1 MSISSGEKWSYFKN
15 KNGNGAGEGRGG
27 EGGGAMGH
35 DIYSEMRITEIA
47 LYK

>member
-27 EGGGAMGH
+27 GGVAMRH